1 MAEMVSNAVGTA
13 GQAAKGYA
21 VAAGGPAIG
30 GAVMDQAKKAGLGD
44 VSKLGAGDVAG
55 QVSKAATG
63 AVGGAAGDVT
73 NRMMEA
79 GGGVMAAGEEAMNK
93 GMNMFEDVLDAA
105 ELGKLMD
112 DMGEWAEK
120 HPKLAVCQRWGCYMY
135 SITDTIRYR
144 FWVYRNWY

>member
-1 MAEMVSNAVGTA
+1 MADTITGAASTA

-21 VAAGGPAIG
+21 AAVGGPAIG
-30 GAVMDQAKKAGLGD
+30 GAVMNQVKQVPGLGD

-55 QVSKAATG
+55 QVSKAATN
-63 AVGGAAGDVT
+63 AVKGAAGDVT

-79 GGGVMAAGEEAMNK
+79 GGGVMAAGEEAMSK

-120 HPKLAVCQRWGCYMY
+120 HPKLAVCQ
-135 SITDTIRYR
+135 I
-144 FWVYRNWY
+144 